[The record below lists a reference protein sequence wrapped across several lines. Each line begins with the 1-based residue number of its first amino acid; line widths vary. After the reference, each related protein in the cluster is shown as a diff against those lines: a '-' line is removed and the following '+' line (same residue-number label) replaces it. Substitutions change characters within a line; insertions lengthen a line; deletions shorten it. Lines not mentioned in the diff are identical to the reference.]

1 MQVSVRFNLDYS
13 LIIGLIPCYICFSY
27 ICFILHLFIAANVIK
42 LHSVKSLEL
51 HYTDKQHVFTE

>member
-13 LIIGLIPCYICFSY
+13 LIIGLIPCY